1 MIYTVDRG
9 KKTRTIV
16 LWWNEDTKE
25 GVGKAKKK
33 AFIGLYVKRDTKEKD
48 GLAVIELETM

>member
-1 MIYTVDRG
+1 M
-9 KKTRTIV
+9 
-16 LWWNEDTKE
+16 
-25 GVGKAKKK
+25 GKAKKK

>member
-1 MIYTVDRG
+1 MHRTEKAFHKGRSG
-9 KKTRTIV
+9 KG
-16 LWWNEDTKE
+16 KE
-25 GVGKAKKK
+25 K